1 MVFVEDAMRDLRQ
14 PARMGFGRIE
24 VLGLSGRVR
33 GALLGET
40 GGFRGQGTIH
50 VEFPR

>member
-1 MVFVEDAMRDLRQ
+1 MVFVGDATRGLRK
-14 PARMGFGRIE
+14 PARMGFGWIE

-33 GALLGET
+33 DALFGEM
-40 GGFRGQGTIH
+40 GGFRGQGTVH

>member
-1 MVFVEDAMRDLRQ
+1 MVFVEDAMGDLRK
-14 PARMGFGRIE
+14 PARMAFGRIE

-33 GALLGET
+33 DVLVVET
-40 GGFRGQGTIH
+40 GGFRGKETVH